1 MTRSLM
7 VCAATLLFA
16 LASTATAQMMQT
28 GKFSVDR
35 TVANYSLD
43 QGNGDRTVTVE
54 VNFEKPF
61 ETRPVVMLSVTFLDA
76 SKDAN
81 TRFEVKT
88 LTVSRD
94 GFVIQVRTWAD
105 TKIHALGG
113 SWIAEA
119 AK

>member
-1 MTRSLM
+1 MTRTLF
-7 VCAATLLFA
+7 VCAAALLFA
-16 LASTATAQMMQT
+16 FSSTAKAQSFQT

-35 TVANYSLD
+35 TVTNYSLD

-61 ETRPVVMLSVTFLDA
+61 TERPVVALSVTTLDA

-94 GFVIQVRTWAD
+94 GFVIQVRTWSD

-113 SWIAEA
+113 SWMAYS

>member
-1 MTRSLM
+1 MRTTLV
-7 VCAATLLFA
+7 VCAATLLLAFA
-16 LASTATAQMMQT
+16 GTATAQVMQT

-61 ETRPVVMLSVTFLDA
+61 TEKPVVALSVTTIDA

-113 SWIAEA
+113 SWVAYA